1 MKTFSFAFTFFI
13 ILTVFSTA
21 MAQQTTK
28 IVVRAKAQDANFIGT
43 SMGGA
48 LITITNAETG
58 ELLAKGF
65 TEGSTGDTDKLVR
78 NPRKRYEQ
86 ISTEGSAKFAAEL
99 QLEKP
104 TFVTVT
110 ATGPYGRQQAR
121 VTSSTQLW
129 IIPGRDITGDG
140 IILEIP
146 GFVVDILQP
155 TEGAVSENSM
165 INIKAEIVM
174 MCGCPT
180 RPGGTWDSSEY
191 TIKALIYHN
200 GEKIE
205 SVPMKFSGETSI
217 YEGEFAAAK
226 TGTYKITVFAHHPK
240 TDNMGLDKV
249 KFTVNAE

>member
-1 MKTFSFAFTFFI
+1 
-13 ILTVFSTA
+13 
-21 MAQQTTK
+21 MAQKSTK
-28 IVVRAKAQDANFIGT
+28 VVVRAKAQDANFIGS

-48 LITITNAETG
+48 LVTIKNAETG

-78 NPRKRYEQ
+78 NPRKRYEK
-86 ISTEGSAKFAAEL
+86 ISTEGSAKFVAEL

-104 TFVTVT
+104 TFVTVS

-129 IIPGRDITGDG
+129 LIPGRDITGDG

-146 GFVVDILQP
+146 GFVVDIIQP
-155 TEGAVSENSM
+155 EAETNSEDNK

-174 MCGCPT
+174 NCGCPT

-191 TIKALIYHN
+191 EIKALIYHG
-200 GEKIE
+200 GEKID
-205 SVPMKFSGETSI
+205 SVPLEFTGETSI
-217 YEGEFAAAK
+217 YNAEYTAPEK
-226 TGTYKITVFAHHPK
+226 GTYKIMVFAHHPK
-240 TDNMGLDKV
+240 TDNTGLDKTEIEIV
-249 KFTVNAE
+249 E